1 MLKELR
7 RNSPTLVWRPEATS
21 IVPDQDAATRTSP
34 LCYVVDDE
42 QGIRHMISYALQTD
56 GIATREFE
64 SAAALLDAVAE
75 CAPDLIFL
83 DLSLDGSDA
92 VDAIRGLD
100 LLGYGG
106 TVQLISGRDEAL
118 LNDIKDIGQRRSLRM
133 LPVLPKPFRLDAIR
147 QVVKDLEVAGR
158 SSAPQSLRQHAD
170 QAALLDVDPGAQG
183 APGPSISLAE
193 ALANDWVEFWYQPIV
208 DLRGN
213 CLAAAELL
221 ARVRHP
227 KCGILSPSAFLPG
240 ADVATLCALTER
252 AIIHGLRDWQ
262 AFAEIG
268 IRLKLAINVPVTAL
282 TTLAIPALVRE
293 HRPPDPKW
301 PGLILEVT
309 EDEIIRDIALANEVA
324 TQLRLYDVSLSIDDF
339 GAGYSSLSRL
349 REMPFC
355 ELKLDRSFVTNCA
368 HDEMKAGLCQTI
380 VDLAHHFGKVAVAEG
395 IENAADLQA
404 LYRMGCD
411 LGQGYLIARP
421 MPKDQFLTLLQNRAE
436 KQRREQAEAQPADRS
451 LAV

>member
-7 RNSPTLVWRPEATS
+7 RSSPTPAWRPEATS

-42 QGIRHMISYALQTD
+42 PGIRNMISYALQTD

-75 CAPDLIFL
+75 RAPDLIFL

-147 QVVKDLEVAGR
+147 QVVRDLEVAGR

-183 APGPSISLAE
+183 APGPSSRNSAPFS
-193 ALANDWVEFWYQPIV
+193 AP
-208 DLRGN
+208 
-213 CLAAAELL
+213 AAG
-221 ARVRHP
+221 P
-227 KCGILSPSAFLPG
+227 LP
-240 ADVATLCALTER
+240 
-252 AIIHGLRDWQ
+252 
-262 AFAEIG
+262 
-268 IRLKLAINVPVTAL
+268 
-282 TTLAIPALVRE
+282 
-293 HRPPDPKW
+293 
-301 PGLILEVT
+301 
-309 EDEIIRDIALANEVA
+309 
-324 TQLRLYDVSLSIDDF
+324 
-339 GAGYSSLSRL
+339 AG
-349 REMPFC
+349 
-355 ELKLDRSFVTNCA
+355 
-368 HDEMKAGLCQTI
+368 
-380 VDLAHHFGKVAVAEG
+380 
-395 IENAADLQA
+395 
-404 LYRMGCD
+404 
-411 LGQGYLIARP
+411 
-421 MPKDQFLTLLQNRAE
+421 
-436 KQRREQAEAQPADRS
+436 
-451 LAV
+451 